1 MGNPDSG
8 GMVLGTGEGCGAGGL
23 LSGCQDFGIAAGA
36 GSIGA
41 STVSSALMSVT
52 AVQLSIPDPL
62 DPACMAG
69 TAAISPDRESEFVTE
84 EPDDVIVKVCEAI
97 QRPADSLRQIRLMTC
112 LLTRI
117 P

>member
-1 MGNPDSG
+1 M
-8 GMVLGTGEGCGAGGL
+8 LT
-23 LSGCQDFGIAAGA
+23 
-36 GSIGA
+36 

-52 AVQLSIPDPL
+52 AVQLSIPDPPL
-62 DPACMAG
+62 EPPIMAG
-69 TAAISPDRESEFVTE
+69 TAATSGPDRESEFVTE

-97 QRPADSLRQIRLMTC
+97 QRSADSLRQIRLMTC